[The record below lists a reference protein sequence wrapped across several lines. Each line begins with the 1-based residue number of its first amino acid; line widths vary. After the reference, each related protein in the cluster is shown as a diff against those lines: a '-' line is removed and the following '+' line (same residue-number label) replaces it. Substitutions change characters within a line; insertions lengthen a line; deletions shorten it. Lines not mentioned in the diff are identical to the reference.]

1 MSNGKAAI
9 ICLIVGLIRKMLLNE
24 ILLKEILLKAI
35 PLHKMSQ
42 YFLKPSE
49 PFGGEISIKLDL
61 SNYITKADLE
71 GETGVD
77 ASNPP
82 SKSDL
87 ASLKAGVDKIE
98 IVTLKTD
105 QVD

>member
-35 PLHKMSQ
+35 PLHKTQ

-87 ASLKAGVDKIE
+87 ASLKAGVDQIE